1 MPIDWAS
8 MSIFKR
14 TADVN
19 LWGVIEV
26 TKTFLPLI
34 KKVQGRV
41 VNFSSVCGKE
51 FTQQPLTNLHA
62 AFMAR
67 YLAPISCRE
76 SAFVTILLMKYPH
89 FHRIILVTLSSLLGG
104 LLLPPPAPYP
114 THHSSNSPVRRHGVE
129 KTWIRATIFSYTSQH
144 LHLTETQTHNGT
156 QLVLFN
162 SE

>member
-41 VNFSSVCGKE
+41 VNFSSVGGKE

-67 YLAPISCRE
+67 PWHQFR
-76 SAFVTILLMKYPH
+76 
-89 FHRIILVTLSSLLGG
+89 
-104 LLLPPPAPYP
+104 
-114 THHSSNSPVRRHGVE
+114 VE
-129 KTWIRATIFSYTSQH
+129 KAPLSRYC
-144 LHLTETQTHNGT
+144 E
-156 QLVLFN
+156 
-162 SE
+162 

>member
-41 VNFSSVCGKE
+41 VNFSSVGGKDQ
-51 FTQQPLTNLHA
+51 FLQWPLINFHA

-67 YLAPISCRE
+67 
-76 SAFVTILLMKYPH
+76 
-89 FHRIILVTLSSLLGG
+89 
-104 LLLPPPAPYP
+104 
-114 THHSSNSPVRRHGVE
+114 
-129 KTWIRATIFSYTSQH
+129 
-144 LHLTETQTHNGT
+144 
-156 QLVLFN
+156 
-162 SE
+162 